1 MSIIFV
7 DKDRELVDLVKSEIP
22 SMIALQ
28 GDIIK
33 IRKDEYQK
41 ALICSASNP
50 KFEANGGL
58 DKILA
63 ENFPD
68 DWIKAKEFALTEN
81 LFFVVSVDSGIK
93 SNLKLVQRA
102 LIGVHGYSRDRDII
116 ITGLGTGIGGL
127 DRNEFV
133 KLLKQFSSANLSYAN
148 LSSADLSSA
157 DLSSANLSSAN
168 LSSAN
173 LSSANLSYANLNFAN
188 LSSANLSS
196 ANLSYANLSS
206 ANLSYANLSYA
217 NLNSANLSSANLSY
231 ANLSYANLSYANL
244 SYANLSY
251 ANLSYANLSS
261 ANLSSANL
269 SSADL
274 SYADLNSANLS
285 YANLSSANLSSADL
299 SYADLNSANLS
310 SANLSSANLSSANL
324 SSANL
329 SSVKGLLNPQSWL
342 KENFKFNKKG
352 LIVFKGFGNT
362 QYPIKSDWLIKKGSV
377 ISEECDSCRV
387 DDCGCG
393 VNVATKKW
401 IENQYPDAV
410 IWECLIEWK
419 DLVGVV
425 VPYNTDGKFRCNR
438 LRLIKK
444 VGKKCIGD

>member
-7 DKDRELVDLVKSEIP
+7 DKDRELVELVKNKIP
-22 SMIALQ
+22 ILTAEC
-28 GDIIK
+28 GNIIDIRNSK
-33 IRKDEYQK
+33 YPK
-41 ALICSASNP
+41 ALICTASNP

-68 DWIKAKEFALTEN
+68 DWSKAKEFMLTEN
-81 LFFVVSVDSGIK
+81 LFFVISVDSDIK

-116 ITGLGTGIGGL
+116 ITGLGTGIGEL

-133 KLLKQFSSANLSYAN
+133 KLLKQFSSANLC
-148 LSSADLSSA
+148 SADLRSVDLRSA
-157 DLSSANLSSAN
+157 DLR
-168 LSSAN
+168 
-173 LSSANLSYANLNFAN
+173 
-188 LSSANLSS
+188 
-196 ANLSYANLSS
+196 
-206 ANLSYANLSYA
+206 
-217 NLNSANLSSANLSY
+217 
-231 ANLSYANLSYANL
+231 
-244 SYANLSY
+244 
-251 ANLSYANLSS
+251 
-261 ANLSSANL
+261 SANL

-274 SYADLNSANLS
+274 R
-285 YANLSSANLSSADL
+285 SANLSSADL
-299 SYADLNSANLS
+299 RSANLS
-310 SANLSSANLSSANL
+310 SADLRAANLSSVDLRSANLSSADL
-324 SSANL
+324 RSANL

-352 LIVFKGFGNT
+352 LVVFKGFGNT
-362 QYPIKSDWLIKKGSV
+362 PYPIKSNWLIKKGSV
-377 ISEECDSCRV
+377 IEEECNSCRV

-401 IENQYPDAV
+401 IENQCPNAV

-419 DLVGVV
+419 DLVGAV

-444 VGKKCIGD
+444 VGK